1 MAEYLDKEGLEYY
14 TELVKDKM
22 VFDDPATGSIPVHT
36 AIYWDEVSGTP
47 TNLVDMI
54 YPVGS
59 IYISVNNTDPSVLFG
74 GTWSAVPD
82 GFYLR
87 ASSSDGGTLLNEKL
101 PNVKSTTAISSYS
114 YGTKTNGQYGIVEIR
129 NANNSAGSMAGGSG
143 ANHADYHIDLSKGN
157 SIYEDDAHVQPK
169 SIKVFMWQRTA

>member
-74 GTWSAVPD
+74 GTWSAIQD

-101 PNVKSTTAISSYS
+101 PNIK
-114 YGTKTNGQYGIVEIR
+114 
-129 NANNSAGSMAGGSG
+129 GSMQFDWGTATTGPWQALG
-143 ANHADYHIDLSKGN
+143 AFTSTAVKTGRPNMYDTNQAIGTVDFDAHRSN